1 MRPPGGQC
9 SEHRVELGGET
20 SVRIRHGRGKDAT
33 CADVARA
40 PPDRA
45 FPRHISPV
53 AILSCS
59 GIAVE
64 FGATTLLSDV
74 TFTVSAGERWG
85 IVGRNGAGKTTL
97 FRLID
102 GSVTPARGAI
112 GRQPGLRIA
121 VLDQARVFG
130 GADTVWDAAASGYG
144 DLVALEHRVARQAER
159 LAELGDR
166 VTAADLEQFG
176 RDQERFAHQG
186 GYQLE
191 ARVDAVLQGL
201 GFDPTGARTRPLD
214 SLSGGERSR
223 VGLAAQLAAP
233 VDLVLLDEPTNHL
246 DLETIDW
253 LKHYLAE
260 FGETLLV
267 ISHDRAFLDDTV
279 DHVLHVA
286 GGTTTA
292 YRGGYSAFVTQRAE
306 RRLALERQV
315 AQQRK
320 VVAKEE
326 EYIRRNIAGRNSA
339 QAKGRRARLARLPR
353 LSPPP
358 GEREAMSVTFAA
370 AERGGDQA
378 LVAERLRVTIGDR
391 TLVRDFSTVVRRGDV
406 IALVGQNGAGKS
418 TLLATL
424 LGARA
429 AAAGESRLGAGVQA
443 EWFRQDLA
451 QVPDGKSIYECIAQV
466 RGRWTRGHIQN
477 HLGGFGFS
485 GDEVQRNTS
494 VLSGGERARV
504 GLALLTLRPANL
516 LVLDEP
522 TNDLDVE
529 SIEALEDGLEDY
541 EGSVVVVSHDRA
553 FLREV
558 ATRVWAF
565 DGQRIQDYNGTF
577 AEWEQQRAE
586 PSAVDRTERA
596 EEPGA
601 NRTTRTEARKAAV
614 ARREAEET
622 RRSARRD
629 AERLEQAV
637 HAAESRIAELER
649 ALADPTLY
657 DRQAS
662 GARKAGRL
670 NAELLEA
677 RRTLDD
683 ALARWADAGDALE
696 AP

>member
-1 MRPPGGQC
+1 MRRERRP
-9 SEHRVELGGET
+9 
-20 SVRIRHGRGKDAT
+20 I
-33 CADVARA
+33 A
-40 PPDRA
+40 P
-45 FPRHISPV
+45 FPRHIPSV
-53 AILSCS
+53 SILSFS
-59 GIAVE
+59 GVAVE
-64 FGATTLLSDV
+64 FGATTLLRGV
-74 TFTVSAGERWG
+74 TFAVGAGERWG
-85 IVGRNGAGKTTL
+85 VVGRNGAGKTTL
-97 FRLID
+97 FRLTD
-102 GSVTPARGAI
+102 GSLAPSQGGVA
-112 GRQPGLRIA
+112 RQPGLRIA
-121 VLDQARVFG
+121 VLDQVRVFG

-144 DLVALEHRVARQAER
+144 DLVALEHRIARQAER

-166 VTAADLEQFG
+166 VTTADLERFG

-201 GFDPTGARTRPLD
+201 GFDPREARARPLA
-214 SLSGGERSR
+214 SLSGGERGR

-253 LKHYLAE
+253 LKRYLGE

-306 RRLALERQV
+306 RQLTLERQV

-320 VVAKEE
+320 VIAKEE
-326 EYIRRNIAGRNSA
+326 DYIRRNIAGQNSA

-353 LSPPP
+353 LSAPP

-370 AERGGDQA
+370 AERGGDQV
-378 LVAERLRVTIGDR
+378 LVAERLRVAIGER
-391 TLVRDFSTVVRRGDV
+391 TLVRDFSTVVGRGDV
-406 IALVGQNGAGKS
+406 IALVGPNGAGKS

-429 AAAGESRLGAGVQA
+429 PASGEARLGAGVHA

-451 QVPDGKSIYECIAQV
+451 QVPVDRTIYDCIAQV
-466 RGRWTRGHIQN
+466 RPRWTRGHIQN
-477 HLGGFGFS
+477 HLGCFGFS
-485 GDEVQRNTS
+485 GDDVQRNTS

-504 GLALLTLRPANL
+504 ALALLTLRPANL

-529 SIEALEDGLEDY
+529 SIEALEDGLEEY
-541 EGSVVVVSHDRA
+541 EGSVILVSHDRA
-553 FLREV
+553 FLREL

-565 DGQRIQDYNGTF
+565 DDQRIQDYAGTF
-577 AEWEQQRAE
+577 AEWERQRAE
-586 PSAVDRTERA
+586 QSAGDRSERA
-596 EEPGA
+596 EEPA
-601 NRTTRTEARKAAV
+601 ADRATRTDAKKAAA
-614 ARREAEET
+614 ARREADEA
-622 RRSARRD
+622 RRSAKRE

-637 HAAESRIAELER
+637 HAAEFRIAELER
-649 ALADPTLY
+649 ALADPALY
-657 DRQAS
+657 GGAD
-662 GARKAGRL
+662 GAREAGRL
-670 NAELLEA
+670 NAELTES
-677 RRTLDD
+677 RRVLDD
-683 ALARWADAGDALE
+683 ALARWAEASDALE